1 ILVLDKDGGD
11 FYRYYEYRVIKNN
24 KLLGAIRIPV
34 YRRTEN
40 FATAEV
46 HYYSHDEKTYTI
58 QPTGWGRYVASRI
71 YYSSDTELFK
81 SIQDQVNII
90 MTDNMIFNMSYYLY
104 GAFDVNHKIPEVS
117 TYTAYSKLTNLYHQ
131 HSGSLDSTKVSLI
144 AEEKNVI
151 IDAAARKETYK
162 LQEQLNQMQKTISQ
176 LEIVSVIVPRLKP
189 IISDIFVSSISN
201 SYSATTGYIFD
212 KMSSKQPNSSLEKI
226 FKVIFWEQVE
236 RESSSIS
243 QQKLFSINWDIA
255 KLLQNKNITPVVD
268 YYNFHKYPKK
278 RNLQDKKFLALDY
291 TLVTPEEHAE
301 FIDPTIGF
309 KLNDQKIQ
317 TSLLSTLKSS
327 SGYISENEGIEFKN
341 LENIIKLQLASG
353 RLIRNTE
360 STFPTQEDID
370 NLIGGISGDLQS
382 AIDKII
388 VTGVIGGIAGPVF
401 VAGPIG
407 GILGTMIGATA
418 ASSAAWGVS
427 LLFIG
432 PMVMISAAIIR
443 NEVQDISNRIDDTL
457 QDIVNSFNNIEDL
470 QNLLSI
476 WDWLMDMLFKYGVIE
491 DSETVKTLKIV
502 GDMLEHYIDHGRGM
516 VVDAFKLL
524 FDRWAVW
531 VIPILPFPTWVHYTD
546 KWGMIPEWQYKL
558 GIFDILTLDMNNIM
572 KPEDNPKDI
581 SPPKIPPPR
590 PVKTTPEGLEK
601 YAQEWETIYS
611 WIQSD
616 GLLDTD
622 DFGNFKNITEQEAV
636 SIINYITDLTKQIY
650 IDNII
655 INEQGEPI
663 YTTDKVLLDKG
674 LENLLNID
682 GREYIKQ
689 LISFNMSEFK
699 W

>member
-1 ILVLDKDGGD
+1 LVLDRDGGD
-11 FYRYYEYRVIKNN
+11 FYRYYEYRVIRDK
-24 KLLGAIRIPV
+24 KFLGAIRIPA

-46 HYYSHDEKTYTI
+46 HLYSDDEKTYTI
-58 QPTGWGRYVASRI
+58 HPTSWGRYVASRI
-71 YYSSDTELFK
+71 YYSSDTELFR

-131 HSGSLDSTKVSLI
+131 HSRSLDGTKVSLI
-144 AEEKNVI
+144 AEEKDVI

-201 SYSATTGYIFD
+201 SYSATTGYMFD

-236 RESSSIS
+236 RESLSIS
-243 QQKLFSINWDIA
+243 QQKLFSINWDMA

-278 RNLQDKKFLALDY
+278 RNLQDKIFLALDY
-291 TLVTPEEHAE
+291 TLVAPEEHAE

-317 TSLLSTLKSS
+317 TSLLSTLKSN

-341 LENIIKLQLASG
+341 LENIIKFQLASS
-353 RLIRNTE
+353 RFIRNTE
-360 STFPTQEDID
+360 SAFPTQEDID

-382 AIDKII
+382 AIDRII
-388 VTGVIGGIAGPVF
+388 VTGVIGGIAGPIF

-407 GILGTMIGATA
+407 AILGTMMGSTA

-443 NEVQDISNRIDDTL
+443 NKVQDFSDRIDEILD
-457 QDIVNSFNNIEDL
+457 DVVGNIEKE
-470 QNLLSI
+470 NLEWLFPM
-476 WDWLMDMLFKYGVIE
+476 WDWLMDMLFTYGVIE
-491 DSETVKTLKIV
+491 DSKTVKILKMV
-502 GDMLEHYIDHGRGM
+502 GDILVHYRDHGRGM

-531 VIPILPFPTWVHYTD
+531 IIPILPFPTWVHYTD

-558 GIFDILTLDMNNIM
+558 GIFDVLTLDMNNIM

-581 SPPKIPPPR
+581 SPPKMPPPR
-590 PVKTTPEGLEK
+590 PVNTTPEGLEK
-601 YAQEWETIYS
+601 YAQEWEIIYS
-611 WIQSD
+611 WIQSG

-622 DFGNFKNITEQEAV
+622 DLGNFKNITEQEAV
-636 SIINYITDLTKQIY
+636 SIINYITDLTKQVY
-650 IDNII
+650 IDKVI

-674 LENLLNID
+674 LVNLLNSD
-682 GREYIKQ
+682 GREYIEQ
-689 LISFNMSEFK
+689 IASFNMSKFK